1 MDEGYIKFSFDLN
14 EKEIPSSSDW
24 ETIESVRKTL
34 FKQGLIGSYPN
45 GIGFGNISTR
55 LALSEFLITGSATGG
70 KSDLKI
76 QDYCI
81 VTEYDFS
88 RNYVKGTGK
97 TNPSSESMSHGAIYS
112 ASNKINAVIHIHCKK
127 SFDRMLADAAIP
139 KTSFEIQYGTPEMAY
154 AITEVVTQM
163 NNNSGYFVTAG
174 HDEGIFAFG
183 ETIEEA
189 SLQIDKLSKKY
200 S

>member
-14 EKEIPSSSDW
+14 EKDIPSSSDW
-24 ETIESVRKTL
+24 KTIESVRKTL
-34 FKQGLIGSYPN
+34 YKQGLIGSYPN

-55 LALSEFLITGSATGG
+55 VALSEFLITGSATGG

-81 VTEYDFS
+81 INEYDFS
-88 RNYVKGTGK
+88 RNHVKGTGK

-112 ASNKINAVIHIHCKK
+112 TSYIINAVIHIHCKK
-127 SFDRMLADAAIP
+127 LFDRMLADAAIP
-139 KTSFEIQYGTPEMAY
+139 RTSLEIRYGTQEMAY
-154 AITEVVTQM
+154 AITEIVTQI
-163 NNNSGYFVTAG
+163 NSNSGYFVTAG

-183 ETIEEA
+183 QTIEEA